1 MKAEGTHAIHQAP
14 AQRIRC
20 APRITQARGWSRTR
34 ARRQLQAP
42 PRQSCRAKELHA
54 VPTIR
59 WPLPAHARVRRLRV
73 AGPSLPQAT
82 RPQAD
87 RYAGAVPARPRFQ
100 PQRCSR
106 AGTHLWHGRTSGGR
120 QDRVTARVPVQS
132 GNALRARRA
141 RRGAMRLLRPRN
153 ASHHRGSQLHS
164 RGAGRQRDSQRR
176 CPYSPRARYSG
187 I

>member
-34 ARRQLQAP
+34 ARRQPQAP

-82 RPQAD
+82 HPQAD
-87 RYAGAVPARPRFQ
+87 RYAELFQ
-100 PQRCSR
+100 PVLDSSR
-106 AGTHLWHGRTSGGR
+106 SDVRELEPIFGMGRASGGR
-120 QDRVTARVPVQS
+120 QDRVAARVPVQS
-132 GNALRARRA
+132 GQRPSHPASTARCA
-141 RRGAMRLLRPRN
+141 A
-153 ASHHRGSQLHS
+153 ASSPAERIASS
-164 RGAGRQRDSQRR
+164 RFPTA
-176 CPYSPRARYSG
+176 
-187 I
+187 